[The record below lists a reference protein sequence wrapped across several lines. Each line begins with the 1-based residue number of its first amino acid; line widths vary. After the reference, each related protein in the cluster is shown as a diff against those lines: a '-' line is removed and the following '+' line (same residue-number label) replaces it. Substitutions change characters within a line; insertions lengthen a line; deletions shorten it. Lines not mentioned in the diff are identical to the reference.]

1 MHQRLLPNRL
11 RRPAKPVR
19 ILFHGATVALCLWSC
34 LASAGRELTSKPK
47 IGLVATG
54 SAVLRAG
61 PGKHFY
67 ATNRIP
73 RNTRL
78 ECYQKATE
86 NWVAVRPVESSFSLV
101 AKKDMV
107 VTDDHRIGQIS
118 SANAKCWIGS
128 RLMGTFNL
136 HSVVQLD
143 QGERLLIRGVRTVTL
158 HHGAPSQTMYEI
170 APPNGEFRWVHKSNL
185 RSGHFGRL
193 PRAQQSKPG
202 TGLGDSFVARSTYHR
217 PVTNPN
223 AELLSP
229 VATSQTAGRNNG
241 PAAINGLVLQ
251 LTSTIAQPMEQW
263 TFDTLHHETA
273 ELAKYGK
280 NIVIRARA
288 HKLLARIDR
297 LSSLKKEALSNPLR
311 IQYKRSN
318 QSSINDYQ
326 QGPVGTGVRQPV
338 ASRTAG
344 EQNGWLLPT
353 VSKVD
358 AQKRIPPYVLKNDL
372 GKITAFVTPSPGLN
386 LHRYSKQRVRIRGK
400 REFLKHSQ
408 VPHVTA
414 TRVIQSTRRQ
424 Y

>member
-11 RRPAKPVR
+11 RHSAQPVCT
-19 ILFHGATVALCLWSC
+19 LFHGASVALCLWCC
-34 LASAGRELTSKPK
+34 LASTGRELSSKPK
-47 IGLVATG
+47 IDFVATG

-78 ECYQKATE
+78 ECYQKASE
-86 NWVAVRPVESSFSLV
+86 DWVAVRPVESSFSLV
-101 AKKDMV
+101 AKEDIV
-107 VTDDHRIGQIS
+107 VTDDHRVGQTS
-118 SANAKCWIGS
+118 SANVKCWIGS

-136 HSVVQLD
+136 QSVVQLK

-158 HHGAPSQTMYEI
+158 HHGIPSQTMYEI
-170 APPNGEFRWVHKSNL
+170 APPSGEFRWIHKSNL
-185 RSGHFGRL
+185 RSEHSGRL
-193 PRAQQSKPG
+193 SRAEHSKPVS
-202 TGLGDSFVARSTYHR
+202 GLADSFVARSTYHR
-217 PVTNPN
+217 PITNPN
-223 AELLSP
+223 AQILSP
-229 VATSQTAGRNNG
+229 AATSQAADTNNG
-241 PAAINGLVLQ
+241 QATINGLVLQ

-263 TFDTLHHETA
+263 TFDTLHHEA
-273 ELAKYGK
+273 ARLAKYGK
-280 NIVIRARA
+280 NIVTRARA
-288 HKLLARIDR
+288 HKLLTRIDR

-318 QSSINDYQ
+318 ESSIYDGQ
-326 QGPVGTGVRQPV
+326 QGPVGTGVRQPG

-400 REFLKHSQ
+400 REFLRHSQ

-414 TRVIQSTRRQ
+414 TRVIQSTHRQ